1 MQARRRSIA
10 ILPSYITNQRSEH
23 ANFSESTE
31 AIAPLTE
38 AEKAARLTELRE
50 RLAAKR
56 AEKSVSAR
64 DEAKRNEEIRRK
76 STRESHEARDAVAAR
91 ELAKDAE
98 RKRREKKEDALARQK
113 IIDQIERDKKERAR
127 KNEMEKAT
135 RRGEALPQ
143 EPPQE
148 PVKKES
154 AVPAK
159 SDAPK
164 AYAETRLRL
173 QAPSGT
179 VMKSFPVDTTL
190 SEVAS
195 AVTEELGFETS
206 SFTTNFPKKT
216 FGATEFG
223 MTLKEAGMVPS
234 AALILK

>member
-1 MQARRRSIA
+1 VRPPA
-10 ILPSYITNQRSEH
+10 LPPPPNQPGSEH
-23 ANFSESTE
+23 TNFSESTE

-56 AEKSVSAR
+56 AADGTTVR

-76 STRESHEARDAVAAR
+76 ATRESHDARDAVAAR
-91 ELAKDAE
+91 ETAKDAE
-98 RKRREKKEDALARQK
+98 RKRREKKEDELVRKK

-127 KNEMEKAT
+127 KNEIEKAA

-143 EPPQE
+143 EPSA
-148 PVKKES
+148 KES
-154 AVPAK
+154 AAPAK
-159 SDAPK
+159 AEGPK

-173 QAPSGT
+173 QAPSAT
-179 VMKSFPVDTTL
+179 ITKSFPVDTTL
-190 SEVAS
+190 FEVAS
-195 AVTEELGFETS
+195 AVSEELGFEIST
-206 SFTTNFPKKT
+206 FATNFPKRT

-234 AALILK
+234 AALIVK